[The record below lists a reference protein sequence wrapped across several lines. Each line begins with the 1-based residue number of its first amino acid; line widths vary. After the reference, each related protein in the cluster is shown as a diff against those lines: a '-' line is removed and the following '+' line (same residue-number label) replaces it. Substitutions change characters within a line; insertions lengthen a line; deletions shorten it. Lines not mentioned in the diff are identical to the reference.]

1 MHHRRW
7 LAALAAGIF
16 ASSAA
21 ALRIDLL
28 PVTSTVDVNDS
39 TTLSVVVSGLDDA
52 NEIVSSFDL
61 SLTYDA
67 AIVDASSVQ
76 FGTLLGGP
84 VDSLQVSD
92 LGTPGSIFLA
102 EVSLLGDSDLMALQ
116 GDTVTLGLLRFLGV
130 DVGISSI
137 QLASVLLSG
146 REDPSAPGF
155 PTELDPDIGGAR
167 IIVEPGNPVSEPAST
182 LLVLTAFALCAVFR
196 RARAQAARFH

>member
-1 MHHRRW
+1 MHKGRW

-28 PVTSTVDVNDS
+28 PVTSTVDVKDS
-39 TTLSVVVSGLDDA
+39 TTLSVVVSGLDAA

-61 SLTYDA
+61 SITYDA
-67 AIVDASSVQ
+67 AIVDASTVQ

-84 VDSLQVSD
+84 ADSLRVAD

-102 EVSLLGDSDLMALQ
+102 EVSVLSDADLVALQ
-116 GDTVTLGLLRFLGV
+116 GDTVTLGLLTFLGV

-137 QLASVLLSG
+137 QFASVLLSG
-146 REDPSAPGF
+146 REDPNASGF
-155 PTELDPDIGGAR
+155 PTELAPDIGGAR
-167 IIVEPGNPVSEPAST
+167 IIVEPAAPVPEPGST
-182 LLVLTAFALCAVFR
+182 LLLLTAFALCAVFR
-196 RARAQAARFH
+196 RARAQTARFH